1 MKHQSPAPFRLPPA
15 PSFSFLFL
23 FVSLSVSHAA
33 PLTRDAGEGLTYHR
47 VTTLPADLPTAES
60 SRTQPTILDLRYVS
74 GDTAAATA
82 LHAWLKFHAAT
93 RAPVFLLV
101 NADTAPALLA
111 PFADHR
117 PAGLLLI
124 GPAASAL
131 KPDLVIKTTAV
142 NERRAYDALFTGTP
156 LATLLL
162 DAPDKPRNDE
172 ASLMRDRLVDPT
184 TYPQPADDIS
194 DDVADVP
201 PLAPAAN
208 PKSPPPLV
216 DAALQRAV
224 HLHRALKALK
234 KL

>member
-1 MKHQSPAPFRLPPA
+1 MKHLSPTPSRLPPA
-15 PSFSFLFL
+15 PSFSFVFLLLFL
-23 FVSLSVSHAA
+23 SVTRAA
-33 PLTRDAGEGLTYHR
+33 PFTRDAGEGLTYHR
-47 VTTLPADLPTAES
+47 VTALPADLPTAES
-60 SRTQPTILDLRYVS
+60 SRTQPAILDLRYVS

-111 PFADHR
+111 PFADPR

-131 KPDLVIKTTAV
+131 TPDLVIKTTAAD
-142 NERRAYDALFTGTP
+142 ERRAYDALAAGTP
-156 LATLLL
+156 LSTLLL
-162 DAPDKPRNDE
+162 DAPDKPRIDE
-172 ASLMRDRLVDPT
+172 ASLARDRVPDSTPL
-184 TYPQPADDIS
+184 S
-194 DDVADVP
+194 DDDTDADFS
-201 PLAPAAN
+201 APTAK
-208 PKSPPPLV
+208 PKSPAPLV

>member
-131 KPDLVIKTTAV
+131 TPDLVIKTTAAD
-142 NERRAYDALFTGTP
+142 ERRAYDALSTGTP
-156 LATLLL
+156 LSTLLL

-172 ASLMRDRLVDPT
+172 ASLARDRIPDSTPL
-184 TYPQPADDIS
+184 S
-194 DDVADVP
+194 DDDADAE
-201 PLAPAAN
+201 LSAAAAK
-208 PKSPPPLV
+208 PKSPPTLV